1 MRVHE
6 LRPAPGSRPQARKV
20 GRGIGSGQ
28 GKTAGRGHKGQKAR
42 SGGGIRRGFEGGQ
55 MPLVRR
61 IPKIGFV
68 SRRKRYP
75 EIVNLDQL
83 DRFPAGAEVT
93 PEDLLR
99 AGLVR
104 SLRDGVKILGTGNLD
119 RPLVVKA
126 QAFSKS
132 AAKKIIACGGRAEV
146 IG

>member
-1 MRVHE
+1 MRLHD
-6 LRPAPGSRPQARKV
+6 LRPAPGSRPEARRV

-42 SGGGIRRGFEGGQ
+42 SGGSIRRGFEGGQ

-68 SRRKRYP
+68 SKFKRCP

-83 DRFPAGAEVT
+83 NRFPAGAEVT
-93 PEDLLR
+93 PEEMLR
-99 AGLVR
+99 VGMVR
-104 SLRDGVKILGTGNLD
+104 SLRDGVKILGNGNLD
-119 RPLVVKA
+119 KPLVVKA

-132 AAKKIIACGGRAEV
+132 AAEKIAACGGRAEV
-146 IG
+146 MG